1 MILLHGVAIYSHVI
15 TSLYLRDMI
24 IEIELDE
31 GALAPVNEMFD
42 GLRQLLDGIS
52 LVQEAS
58 PRVKARV
65 MAHGELL
72 STMLGVS
79 ILKVVYIY
87 IYIYIDSFLYL
98 PSVHRNMD

>member
-1 MILLHGVAIYSHVI
+1 M
-15 TSLYLRDMI
+15 
-24 IEIELDE
+24 
-31 GALAPVNEMFD
+31 NEMFD

-72 STMLGVS
+72 STLLGVS
-79 ILKVVYIY
+79 ILKVVLRLCLNLFPADFPIETW
-87 IYIYIDSFLYL
+87 LEC
-98 PSVHRNMD
+98 N